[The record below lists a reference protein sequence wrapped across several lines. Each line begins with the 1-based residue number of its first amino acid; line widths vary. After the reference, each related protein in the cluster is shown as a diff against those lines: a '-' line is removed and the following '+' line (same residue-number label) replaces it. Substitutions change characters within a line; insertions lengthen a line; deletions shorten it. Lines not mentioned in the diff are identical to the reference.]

1 MSQKIAITSLK
12 LETCVNRPRKNYTAY
27 NEEHGM
33 LVASV
38 YESISTPMGLRYG
51 SRVVIFR
58 QTQYMFF
65 FIFLPHE
72 NYTFYNERNRKV

>member
-12 LETCVNRPRKNYTAY
+12 LETCVNRPRENYTAY

-65 FIFLPHE
+65 FIFLPRE
-72 NYTFYNERNRKV
+72 NYTAYNERK